1 MLMDGRTDDGRTT
14 DTFIYYKLSFGSGEL
29 KTENTDI
36 TTLIMWI
43 ASACS
48 ADGRTLLTDKDAI
61 LERLTDHI
69 NSVLN
74 RPTAVSDDDINRL
87 LQKESNLL
95 LDEFPTATETKKT
108 IRHLSSDKAPGANAI
123 STEIF
128 KADRLPMTWKLTE
141 LWRKAILQELKDAS

>member
-1 MLMDGRTDDGRTT
+1 M
-14 DTFIYYKLSFGSGEL
+14 
-29 KTENTDI
+29 
-36 TTLIMWI
+36 
-43 ASACS
+43 CS
-48 ADGRTLLTDKDAI
+48 ADGSTLLTDKDAI

-87 LQKESNLL
+87 SQKESNVL
-95 LDEFPTATETKKT
+95 LDEFPTATNTKKT
-108 IRHLSSDKAPGANAI
+108 IRHLSSNKAPGANAI

-141 LWRKAILQELKDAS
+141 LWRKAILQELKDASIIHNPSKQTERESSCVTTTHSLSLSLSLSYRLLKRY

>member
-1 MLMDGRTDDGRTT
+1 MKRIGFSALEEMLFENVDGRTDGRTT
-14 DTFIYYKLSFGSGEL
+14 DGRRIPLYTI
-29 KTENTDI
+29 TENTDI

-48 ADGRTLLTDKDAI
+48 ADGSTLLTYNDAI

-87 LQKESNLL
+87 SQKESNVL
-95 LDEFPTATETKKT
+95 LD
-108 IRHLSSDKAPGANAI
+108 
-123 STEIF
+123 
-128 KADRLPMTWKLTE
+128 
-141 LWRKAILQELKDAS
+141 